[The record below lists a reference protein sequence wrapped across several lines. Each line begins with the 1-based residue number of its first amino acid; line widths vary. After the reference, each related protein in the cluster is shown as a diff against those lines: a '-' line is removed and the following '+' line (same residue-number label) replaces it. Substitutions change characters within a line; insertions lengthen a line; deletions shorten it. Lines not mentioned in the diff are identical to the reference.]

1 MKKINKLFLLSII
14 ILTTLTGCYDYR
26 EINTLAIV
34 SATEINKIGDEY
46 QVSVQAINPQ
56 APDKTTNSQAPFIIY
71 TGTGK
76 TIQEAY
82 RSITLSASRFM
93 YSNHLDLLIINEKI
107 AKENISDLI
116 DYYIRNP
123 GIRNEFYVLISK
135 DDNILSITT
144 PIDEISSASIKE
156 SIENDY
162 KYYGVSSRTTFIE
175 FVNMNLNPNLEIVLP
190 TIELVKD
197 TPTEDK
203 NINESKDNNED
214 VNANKDKD
222 NNDNNKD
229 KNAKENNDKNKSN
242 NSEDKNN
249 KSNQEENE
257 SDSTSNKNTE
267 KTEVKDKYL
276 LGGYAIFKNNKL
288 VGYLNNKESINY
300 NILTN
305 NIKNT
310 IITYECSKNKYLA
323 VEITDSKS
331 SIKTKN
337 NKVSIN
343 INLKGNINESH
354 CNIDIT
360 KNKNIKKISHEI
372 EEKLNKEIT
381 NDILNVRDN
390 YHTDIYKFKDI
401 IYKHDYSYYQKIKK
415 NYDEAY
421 QNLDISVK
429 TNIQLVEKGNILEV
443 INEKD
448 K

>member
-1 MKKINKLFLLSII
+1 MKKINQLFILSTI

-26 EINTLAIV
+26 EMNTIAIV

-56 APDKTTNSQAPFIIY
+56 APDKTAVPQAPFIIY

-116 DYYIRNP
+116 DYYTRNP
-123 GIRNEFYVLISK
+123 GIRTEFYVLISK
-135 DDNILSITT
+135 DDNILSVTT

-203 NINESKDNNED
+203 NINEEKN
-214 VNANKDKD
+214 
-222 NNDNNKD
+222 NNKF
-229 KNAKENNDKNKSN
+229 
-242 NSEDKNN
+242 
-249 KSNQEENE
+249 NQEEND
-257 SDSTSNKNTE
+257 SNSTSNKNTE
-267 KTEVKDKYL
+267 KTEIKNKYL

-300 NILTN
+300 NIITN

-323 VEITDSKS
+323 IEITDNSS

-360 KNKNIKKISHEI
+360 KNKNIKKISHDI

-381 NDILNVRDN
+381 NDILNVRNN

-401 IYKHDYSYYQKIKK
+401 IYKHDYSYYQKIKN

-421 QNLDISVK
+421 QKLDISVK

>member
-26 EINTLAIV
+26 EMNTLAIV

-56 APDKTTNSQAPFIIY
+56 APDKTAVPQAPFIIY

-107 AKENISDLI
+107 AKENISYLI

-123 GIRNEFYVLISK
+123 GIRTEFYVLISK
-135 DDNILSITT
+135 DDNILSVTT

-156 SIENDY
+156 SIENNY
-162 KYYGVSSRTTFIE
+162 KYYGVSSRTTFSE
-175 FVNMNLNPNLEIVLP
+175 FVNMNLNPNQEIVLP

-203 NINESKDNNED
+203 NINEEKNNNED
-214 VNANKDKD
+214 INANKDKD
-222 NNDNNKD
+222 NN
-229 KNAKENNDKNKSN
+229 ENNDKNKSN

-257 SDSTSNKNTE
+257 SDGTSNKNTE
-267 KTEVKDKYL
+267 KTEIKNKYL

-300 NILTN
+300 NIITN

-323 VEITDSKS
+323 IEITDSSS

-360 KNKNIKKISHEI
+360 KNKNIKKISHDI

-381 NDILNVRDN
+381 NDILNVRNN

-401 IYKHDYSYYQKIKK
+401 IYKHDYSYYQKIKN

-421 QNLDISVK
+421 QKLDISVK
-429 TNIQLVEKGNILEV
+429 TNILLVEKGNILEV
-443 INEKD
+443 INEKN

>member
-1 MKKINKLFLLSII
+1 MKKINQLFILSTI

-26 EINTLAIV
+26 EMNTLAIV

-56 APDKTTNSQAPFIIY
+56 APDKTAVPQAPFIIY

-116 DYYIRNP
+116 DYYTRNP
-123 GIRNEFYVLISK
+123 GIRTEFYVLISK
-135 DDNILSITT
+135 DDNILSVTT

-162 KYYGVSSRTTFIE
+162 KYYGVSSRTTFSE
-175 FVNMNLNPNLEIVLP
+175 FVNMNLNPNQEIVLP

-197 TPTEDK
+197 THTEDK

-229 KNAKENNDKNKSN
+229 KDNNENNDKNKSN

-257 SDSTSNKNTE
+257 SDGTSNKNTE

-300 NILTN
+300 NIITN

-323 VEITDSKS
+323 IEITDNSS

-354 CNIDIT
+354 CNIEIT
-360 KNKNIKKISHEI
+360 KNKNIKKISHDI

-381 NDILNVRDN
+381 NDILNVRNN

-401 IYKHDYSYYQKIKK
+401 IYKHDYSYYQKIKN

-421 QNLDISVK
+421 QKLDISVK

>member
-14 ILTTLTGCYDYR
+14 ILTALTGCYDYR

-156 SIENDY
+156 SIENNY
-162 KYYGVSSRTTFIE
+162 KYYGVSSRTTFSE
-175 FVNMNLNPNLEIVLP
+175 FVNMNLNPNQEIVLT
-190 TIELVKD
+190 TIELIKD
-197 TPTEDK
+197 THTEDK

-222 NNDNNKD
+222 NNDNN
-229 KNAKENNDKNKSN
+229 DKNKSN

-249 KSNQEENE
+249 KFNQEENE
-257 SDSTSNKNTE
+257 SDGTSNKNTE

-288 VGYLNNKESINY
+288 IGYLNNKESINY

-323 VEITDSKS
+323 VEITDSNS

-401 IYKHDYSYYQKIKK
+401 IYKHDYSYYQKIKN

>member
-1 MKKINKLFLLSII
+1 MKKINKLFLLSTI

-26 EINTLAIV
+26 EINTLTIV

-56 APDKTTNSQAPFIIY
+56 APDKTTDPQAPFIIY

-123 GIRNEFYVLISK
+123 GIRTEFYVLISK

-156 SIENDY
+156 SIENNY

-203 NINESKDNNED
+203 NVDEEKNNNED
-214 VNANKDKD
+214 VNANKDKS
-222 NNDNNKD
+222 
-229 KNAKENNDKNKSN
+229 NKSN
-242 NSEDKNN
+242 R
-249 KSNQEENE
+249 EEND

-323 VEITDSKS
+323 IEITDSGS

-354 CNIDIT
+354 CDIDIT
-360 KNKNIKKISHEI
+360 KNKNIKKISHDI

-381 NDILNVRDN
+381 DDILKVRNN
-390 YHTDIYKFKDI
+390 YHTDIYNFKNI
-401 IYKHDYSYYQKIKK
+401 IYKHDYLYYQKIKN

-429 TNIQLVEKGNILEV
+429 TNILLVEKGNILEV
-443 INEKD
+443 INEKN

>member
-1 MKKINKLFLLSII
+1 MKKINQLFILSTI

-26 EINTLAIV
+26 EMNTIAIV

-56 APDKTTNSQAPFIIY
+56 APDKNTVSQAPFIIY

-107 AKENISDLI
+107 AKENISYLI

-123 GIRNEFYVLISK
+123 GIRTEFYVLISK
-135 DDNILSITT
+135 DDNILSVTT

-175 FVNMNLNPNLEIVLP
+175 FVNMNLNPNQEIVLP

-203 NINESKDNNED
+203 NINEEKNNNED
-214 VNANKDKD
+214 INANKDKD
-222 NNDNNKD
+222 NN
-229 KNAKENNDKNKSN
+229 ENNDKNKSN

-257 SDSTSNKNTE
+257 SDGTSNKNTE
-267 KTEVKDKYL
+267 KTEIKNKYL

-300 NILTN
+300 NIITN

-323 VEITDSKS
+323 IEITDSSS

-401 IYKHDYSYYQKIKK
+401 IYKHDYSYYQKIKN

-443 INEKD
+443 INEKN

>member
-1 MKKINKLFLLSII
+1 MKKINQLFILSTI

-26 EINTLAIV
+26 EMNTLAIV

-56 APDKTTNSQAPFIIY
+56 APDKTAVPQAPFIIY

-123 GIRNEFYVLISK
+123 GIRTEFYVLISK
-135 DDNILSITT
+135 DDNILSVTT

-162 KYYGVSSRTTFIE
+162 KYYGVSSRTTFSE
-175 FVNMNLNPNLEIVLP
+175 FVNMNLNPNQEIVLP

-203 NINESKDNNED
+203 NINEEKN
-214 VNANKDKD
+214 
-222 NNDNNKD
+222 NNKD
-229 KNAKENNDKNKSN
+229 IN
-242 NSEDKNN
+242 NN
-249 KSNQEENE
+249 KFNQEEND
-257 SDSTSNKNTE
+257 SNSTSNKNTE
-267 KTEVKDKYL
+267 KTEIKNKYL

-300 NILTN
+300 NIITN

-323 VEITDSKS
+323 IEITDSSS

-337 NKVSIN
+337 NKVSID
-343 INLKGNINESH
+343 INLRGNINESH
-354 CNIDIT
+354 CDIDIT
-360 KNKNIKKISHEI
+360 KNKNIKKISHDI
-372 EEKLNKEIT
+372 EKKLNKEIT
-381 NDILNVRDN
+381 NDILNVRNN
-390 YHTDIYKFKDI
+390 YHTDIYNFKNI
-401 IYKHDYSYYQKIKK
+401 IYKYDYLYYQKIKN

-429 TNIQLVEKGNILEV
+429 TNILLVEKGNILEV
-443 INEKD
+443 INEKN

>member
-1 MKKINKLFLLSII
+1 MKKINQLFILSTI

-26 EINTLAIV
+26 EMNTLAIV

-56 APDKTTNSQAPFIIY
+56 APDKTAVPQAPFIIY

-116 DYYIRNP
+116 DYYTRNP
-123 GIRNEFYVLISK
+123 GIRTEFYVLISK
-135 DDNILSITT
+135 DDNILSVTT

-162 KYYGVSSRTTFIE
+162 KYYGVSSRTTFSE
-175 FVNMNLNPNLEIVLP
+175 FVNMNLNPNQEIVLP

-203 NINESKDNNED
+203 NINEEKN
-214 VNANKDKD
+214 
-222 NNDNNKD
+222 NNKD
-229 KNAKENNDKNKSN
+229 IN
-242 NSEDKNN
+242 NN
-249 KSNQEENE
+249 KFNQEEND
-257 SDSTSNKNTE
+257 SNSTSNKNTE
-267 KTEVKDKYL
+267 KTEIKNKYL

-300 NILTN
+300 NIITN

-323 VEITDSKS
+323 IEITDSSS

-337 NKVSIN
+337 NKVSID
-343 INLKGNINESH
+343 INLRGNINESH
-354 CNIDIT
+354 CDIDIT
-360 KNKNIKKISHEI
+360 KNKNIKKISHDI
-372 EEKLNKEIT
+372 EKKLNKEIT
-381 NDILNVRDN
+381 NDILNVRNN
-390 YHTDIYKFKDI
+390 YHTDIYNFKNI
-401 IYKHDYSYYQKIKK
+401 IYKHDYLYYQKIKN

-429 TNIQLVEKGNILEV
+429 TNILLVEKGNILEV
-443 INEKD
+443 INEKN

>member
-34 SATEINKIGDEY
+34 SATEINKIGNEY

-156 SIENDY
+156 SIENNY
-162 KYYGVSSRTTFIE
+162 KYYGVSSRTTFSE
-175 FVNMNLNPNLEIVLP
+175 FVNMNLNPNQEIVLP
-190 TIELVKD
+190 TIELIKD
-197 TPTEDK
+197 THTEDK
-203 NINESKDNNED
+203 NINESKDNNDD

-222 NNDNNKD
+222 NND
-229 KNAKENNDKNKSN
+229 NNDKNKSN

-249 KSNQEENE
+249 KFNQEENE
-257 SDSTSNKNTE
+257 SDGTSNKNTE

-288 VGYLNNKESINY
+288 IGYLNNKESINY

-323 VEITDSKS
+323 VEITDSNS

-401 IYKHDYSYYQKIKK
+401 IYKHDYSYYQKIKN

>member
-1 MKKINKLFLLSII
+1 MKKINQLFILSTI

-56 APDKTTNSQAPFIIY
+56 APDKTTDPQAPFIIY

-123 GIRNEFYVLISK
+123 GIRTEFYVLISK

-156 SIENDY
+156 SIENNY
-162 KYYGVSSRTTFIE
+162 KYYGVSSRTTFSE

-203 NINESKDNNED
+203 NIDEEKNNNED
-214 VNANKDKD
+214 VNANKDKS
-222 NNDNNKD
+222 
-229 KNAKENNDKNKSN
+229 NKSN
-242 NSEDKNN
+242 R
-249 KSNQEENE
+249 EEND

-276 LGGYAIFKNNKL
+276 LGGYTIFKNNKL

-323 VEITDSKS
+323 IEITDSSS

-337 NKVSIN
+337 NKVSID
-343 INLKGNINESH
+343 IKLKGNINESH
-354 CNIDIT
+354 CDIDIT
-360 KNKNIKKISHEI
+360 KNKNIKKISHDI

-381 NDILNVRDN
+381 DDILNVRNN
-390 YHTDIYKFKDI
+390 YNTDIYKFKDI
-401 IYKHDYSYYQKIKK
+401 IYKHDYSYYQKIKN

-429 TNIQLVEKGNILEV
+429 TNILLVEKGNILEV
-443 INEKD
+443 INEKN

>member
-1 MKKINKLFLLSII
+1 MKKINQLFILSTI

-26 EINTLAIV
+26 EMNTLAIV

-56 APDKTTNSQAPFIIY
+56 APDKNTVSQAPFIIY

-107 AKENISDLI
+107 AKENISYLI

-123 GIRNEFYVLISK
+123 GIRTEFYVLISK
-135 DDNILSITT
+135 DDNILSVTT

-156 SIENDY
+156 SIENNY
-162 KYYGVSSRTTFIE
+162 KYYGVSSRTTFSE
-175 FVNMNLNPNLEIVLP
+175 FVNMNLNPNQEIVLP

-203 NINESKDNNED
+203 NINEEKNNNED
-214 VNANKDKD
+214 INANKDKD
-222 NNDNNKD
+222 NN
-229 KNAKENNDKNKSN
+229 ENNDKNKSN

-257 SDSTSNKNTE
+257 SDGTSNKNTE
-267 KTEVKDKYL
+267 KTEIKNKYL

-300 NILTN
+300 NIITN

-323 VEITDSKS
+323 IEITDSSS

-372 EEKLNKEIT
+372 EEKLNKEIA

-401 IYKHDYSYYQKIKK
+401 IYKHDYSYYQKIKN

-443 INEKD
+443 INEKN

>member
-156 SIENDY
+156 SIENNY
-162 KYYGVSSRTTFIE
+162 KYYGVSSRTTFSE
-175 FVNMNLNPNLEIVLP
+175 FVNMNLNPNQEIVLP

-197 TPTEDK
+197 THTEDK

-214 VNANKDKD
+214 VNDNKDKD
-222 NNDNNKD
+222 NND
-229 KNAKENNDKNKSN
+229 NNDKNKSN

-249 KSNQEENE
+249 KFNQEENE
-257 SDSTSNKNTE
+257 SDGTSNKNTE
-267 KTEVKDKYL
+267 KTEVKEK
-276 LGGYAIFKNNKL
+276 AA
-288 VGYLNNKESINY
+288 
-300 NILTN
+300 
-305 NIKNT
+305 
-310 IITYECSKNKYLA
+310 ITYSLE
-323 VEITDSKS
+323 DSEESVPAWIDALRNTQKS
-331 SIKTKN
+331 
-337 NKVSIN
+337 
-343 INLKGNINESH
+343 
-354 CNIDIT
+354 
-360 KNKNIKKISHEI
+360 
-372 EEKLNKEIT
+372 
-381 NDILNVRDN
+381 R
-390 YHTDIYKFKDI
+390 
-401 IYKHDYSYYQKIKK
+401 
-415 NYDEAY
+415 
-421 QNLDISVK
+421 
-429 TNIQLVEKGNILEV
+429 
-443 INEKD
+443 
-448 K
+448 

>member
-1 MKKINKLFLLSII
+1 MKKINQLFILSTI

-26 EINTLAIV
+26 EMNTLAIV

-56 APDKTTNSQAPFIIY
+56 APDKTAVPQAPFIIY

-107 AKENISDLI
+107 AKENISYLI
-116 DYYIRNP
+116 DYYTRNP
-123 GIRNEFYVLISK
+123 GIRTEFYVLISK
-135 DDNILSITT
+135 DDNILSVTT

-203 NINESKDNNED
+203 NINEEKNNNED
-214 VNANKDKD
+214 INANKDKD
-222 NNDNNKD
+222 NN
-229 KNAKENNDKNKSN
+229 ENNDKNKSN

-257 SDSTSNKNTE
+257 SDGTSNKNTE
-267 KTEVKDKYL
+267 KTEVKNKYL

-300 NILTN
+300 NIITN

-323 VEITDSKS
+323 IEITDSSS

-337 NKVSIN
+337 NKVSID

-354 CNIDIT
+354 CDIDIT
-360 KNKNIKKISHEI
+360 KNKNIKKISHDI
-372 EEKLNKEIT
+372 EKKLNKEIT
-381 NDILNVRDN
+381 NDILNVRNN

-401 IYKHDYSYYQKIKK
+401 IYKHDYSYYQKIKN

-429 TNIQLVEKGNILEV
+429 TNILLVEKGNILEV
-443 INEKD
+443 INEKN

>member
-1 MKKINKLFLLSII
+1 MKKINQLFILSTI

-26 EINTLAIV
+26 EMNTIAIV

-56 APDKTTNSQAPFIIY
+56 APDKNTVSQAPFIIY

-107 AKENISDLI
+107 AKENISYLI

-123 GIRNEFYVLISK
+123 GIRTEFYVLISK
-135 DDNILSITT
+135 DDNILSVTT

-203 NINESKDNNED
+203 NINEEKNNNED
-214 VNANKDKD
+214 INANKDKD
-222 NNDNNKD
+222 NN
-229 KNAKENNDKNKSN
+229 ENNDKNKSN

-257 SDSTSNKNTE
+257 SDGTSNKNTE

-288 VGYLNNKESINY
+288 IGYLNNKESINY

-323 VEITDSKS
+323 IEITDSSS

-337 NKVSIN
+337 NKVSID

-354 CNIDIT
+354 CDIDIT

-372 EEKLNKEIT
+372 EEKLNKEIA

-401 IYKHDYSYYQKIKK
+401 IYKHDYSYYQKIKN

-429 TNIQLVEKGNILEV
+429 TNILLVEKGNILEV
-443 INEKD
+443 INEKN

>member
-1 MKKINKLFLLSII
+1 MKKINQLFILSTI

-26 EINTLAIV
+26 EINTLTIV

-56 APDKTTNSQAPFIIY
+56 APDKTTDPQAPFIIY

-123 GIRNEFYVLISK
+123 GIRTEFYVLISK
-135 DDNILSITT
+135 DDNILSVTT

-156 SIENDY
+156 SIENNY
-162 KYYGVSSRTTFIE
+162 KYYGVSSRTTFSE

-203 NINESKDNNED
+203 NIDEEKNNNED
-214 VNANKDKD
+214 VNANKDKS
-222 NNDNNKD
+222 
-229 KNAKENNDKNKSN
+229 NKSN
-242 NSEDKNN
+242 R
-249 KSNQEENE
+249 EEND

-267 KTEVKDKYL
+267 KTEIKNKYL

-300 NILTN
+300 NIITN

-323 VEITDSKS
+323 IEITDSSS

-337 NKVSIN
+337 NKVSID

-354 CNIDIT
+354 CDIDIT
-360 KNKNIKKISHEI
+360 KNKNIKKISHDI
-372 EEKLNKEIT
+372 EQKLNKEIT
-381 NDILNVRDN
+381 DDILNVRNN
-390 YHTDIYKFKDI
+390 YNTDIYKFKDI
-401 IYKHDYSYYQKIKK
+401 IYKHDYSYYQKIKN

-429 TNIQLVEKGNILEV
+429 TNILLVEKGNILEV
-443 INEKD
+443 INEKN

>member
-156 SIENDY
+156 SIENNY
-162 KYYGVSSRTTFIE
+162 KYYGVSSRTTFSE
-175 FVNMNLNPNLEIVLP
+175 FVNMNLNPNQEIVLP
-190 TIELVKD
+190 TIELIKD

-203 NINESKDNNED
+203 NINESKDNNDD

-222 NNDNNKD
+222 NND
-229 KNAKENNDKNKSN
+229 NNDKNKSN

-257 SDSTSNKNTE
+257 SDGTSNKNTE

-288 VGYLNNKESINY
+288 IGYLNNKESINY

-323 VEITDSKS
+323 VEITDSNS

-401 IYKHDYSYYQKIKK
+401 IYKHDYSYYQKIKN

>member
-156 SIENDY
+156 SIENNY
-162 KYYGVSSRTTFIE
+162 KYYGVSSRTTFSE
-175 FVNMNLNPNLEIVLP
+175 FVNMNLNPNQEIVLP
-190 TIELVKD
+190 TIELIKD
-197 TPTEDK
+197 THTEDK

-222 NNDNNKD
+222 NNDNN
-229 KNAKENNDKNKSN
+229 DKNKSN

-257 SDSTSNKNTE
+257 SDGTSNKNTE

-323 VEITDSKS
+323 VEITDSNS

-401 IYKHDYSYYQKIKK
+401 IYKHDYSYYQKIKN

>member
-156 SIENDY
+156 SIENNY
-162 KYYGVSSRTTFIE
+162 KYYGVSSRTTFSE
-175 FVNMNLNPNLEIVLP
+175 FVNMNLNPNQEIVLP

-222 NNDNNKD
+222 NN
-229 KNAKENNDKNKSN
+229 ENNDKNKSN

-257 SDSTSNKNTE
+257 SDGTSNKNTE

-323 VEITDSKS
+323 VEITDSNS

-337 NKVSIN
+337 NKISIN

-401 IYKHDYSYYQKIKK
+401 IYKHDYSYYQKIKN

-421 QNLDISVK
+421 QKLDISVK

>member
-156 SIENDY
+156 SIENNY
-162 KYYGVSSRTTFIE
+162 KYYGVSSRTTFSE
-175 FVNMNLNPNLEIVLP
+175 FVNMNLNPNQEIVLP
-190 TIELVKD
+190 TIELIKD
-197 TPTEDK
+197 TPSEDK

-214 VNANKDKD
+214 VNDNKDKD
-222 NNDNNKD
+222 NND
-229 KNAKENNDKNKSN
+229 NNDKNKSN
-242 NSEDKNN
+242 NSEEKNN

-257 SDSTSNKNTE
+257 SDGTSNKNTE
-267 KTEVKDKYL
+267 KTEVKDNYL

-323 VEITDSKS
+323 VEITDSNS

-401 IYKHDYSYYQKIKK
+401 IYKHDYSYYQKIKN

>member
-1 MKKINKLFLLSII
+1 MKKINQLFILSTI

-26 EINTLAIV
+26 EMNTLAIV

-56 APDKTTNSQAPFIIY
+56 APDKNTVSQAPFIIY

-107 AKENISDLI
+107 AKENISYLI

-123 GIRNEFYVLISK
+123 GIRTEFYVLISK
-135 DDNILSITT
+135 DDNILSVTT

-156 SIENDY
+156 SIENNY
-162 KYYGVSSRTTFIE
+162 KYYGVSSRTTFSE
-175 FVNMNLNPNLEIVLP
+175 FVNMNLNPNQEIVLP

-203 NINESKDNNED
+203 NINEEKNNNED
-214 VNANKDKD
+214 INANKDKD
-222 NNDNNKD
+222 NN
-229 KNAKENNDKNKSN
+229 ENNDKNKSN

-257 SDSTSNKNTE
+257 SDGTSNKNTE
-267 KTEVKDKYL
+267 KTEIKNKYL

-288 VGYLNNKESINY
+288 IGYLNNKESINY
-300 NILTN
+300 NIITN

-310 IITYECSKNKYLA
+310 IITYECFKNKYLA
-323 VEITDSKS
+323 IEITDSSS

-337 NKVSIN
+337 NKVSID

-354 CNIDIT
+354 CDIDIT
-360 KNKNIKKISHEI
+360 KNKNIKKISHDI
-372 EEKLNKEIT
+372 EKKLNKEIT

-401 IYKHDYSYYQKIKK
+401 IYKHDYSYYQKIKN
-415 NYDEAY
+415 NYNEAY

>member
-1 MKKINKLFLLSII
+1 MKKINQLFILSTI

-26 EINTLAIV
+26 EMNTLAIV

-56 APDKTTNSQAPFIIY
+56 APDKTAVPQAPFIIY

-116 DYYIRNP
+116 DYYTRNP
-123 GIRNEFYVLISK
+123 GIRTEFYVLISK
-135 DDNILSITT
+135 DDNILSVTT

-162 KYYGVSSRTTFIE
+162 KYYGVSSRTTFSE
-175 FVNMNLNPNLEIVLP
+175 FVNMNLNPNQEIVLP

-203 NINESKDNNED
+203 NINEEKN
-214 VNANKDKD
+214 
-222 NNDNNKD
+222 NNKD
-229 KNAKENNDKNKSN
+229 IN
-242 NSEDKNN
+242 NN
-249 KSNQEENE
+249 KFNQEEND
-257 SDSTSNKNTE
+257 SNSTSNKNTE
-267 KTEVKDKYL
+267 KTEIKNQYL

-300 NILTN
+300 NIITN

-323 VEITDSKS
+323 IEITDSSS

-337 NKVSIN
+337 NKVSID
-343 INLKGNINESH
+343 INLRGNINESH
-354 CNIDIT
+354 CDIDIT
-360 KNKNIKKISHEI
+360 KNKNIKKISHDI
-372 EEKLNKEIT
+372 EKKLNKEIT
-381 NDILNVRDN
+381 NDILNVRNN
-390 YHTDIYKFKDI
+390 YHTDIYNFKNI
-401 IYKHDYSYYQKIKK
+401 IYKHDYLYYQKIKN

-429 TNIQLVEKGNILEV
+429 TNILLVEKGNILEV
-443 INEKD
+443 INEKN

>member
-156 SIENDY
+156 SIENNY
-162 KYYGVSSRTTFIE
+162 KYYGVSSRTTFSE
-175 FVNMNLNPNLEIVLP
+175 FVNMNLNPNQEIVLP

-222 NNDNNKD
+222 NNDNN
-229 KNAKENNDKNKSN
+229 DKNKSN

-257 SDSTSNKNTE
+257 SDGTSNKNTE

-323 VEITDSKS
+323 VEITDSNS

-401 IYKHDYSYYQKIKK
+401 IYKHDYSYYQKIKN

>member
-1 MKKINKLFLLSII
+1 MKKINQLFILSTI

-56 APDKTTNSQAPFIIY
+56 APDKTTDPQAPFIIY

-123 GIRNEFYVLISK
+123 GIRTEFYVLISK

-156 SIENDY
+156 SIENNY
-162 KYYGVSSRTTFIE
+162 KYYGVSSRTTFSE

-203 NINESKDNNED
+203 NINEEKNNNED
-214 VNANKDKD
+214 IN
-222 NNDNNKD
+222 
-229 KNAKENNDKNKSN
+229 
-242 NSEDKNN
+242 NN
-249 KSNQEENE
+249 KSNQEEND
-257 SDSTSNKNTE
+257 SNSTSNKNTE
-267 KTEVKDKYL
+267 KTEIKNKYL

-300 NILTN
+300 NIITN

-323 VEITDSKS
+323 IEITDSSS

-337 NKVSIN
+337 NKVSID

-354 CNIDIT
+354 CDIDIT
-360 KNKNIKKISHEI
+360 KNKNIKKISHDI

-381 NDILNVRDN
+381 DDILNVRNN
-390 YHTDIYKFKDI
+390 YNTDIYKFKDI
-401 IYKHDYSYYQKIKK
+401 IYKHDYSYYQKIKN

-429 TNIQLVEKGNILEV
+429 TNILLVEKGNILEV
-443 INEKD
+443 INEKN

>member
-156 SIENDY
+156 SIENNY
-162 KYYGVSSRTTFIE
+162 KYYGVSSRTTFSE
-175 FVNMNLNPNLEIVLP
+175 FVNMNLNPNQEIVLP
-190 TIELVKD
+190 TIELIKD

-214 VNANKDKD
+214 VNDNKDKD
-222 NNDNNKD
+222 NND
-229 KNAKENNDKNKSN
+229 NNDKNKSN

-249 KSNQEENE
+249 KFNQEENE
-257 SDSTSNKNTE
+257 SDGTSNKNTE

-323 VEITDSKS
+323 VEITDSNS

-401 IYKHDYSYYQKIKK
+401 IYKHDYSYYQKIKN

>member
-1 MKKINKLFLLSII
+1 MKKINQLFILSTI

-26 EINTLAIV
+26 EMNTIAIV

-56 APDKTTNSQAPFIIY
+56 APDKTAVSQAPFIIY

-107 AKENISDLI
+107 AKENISYLI

-123 GIRNEFYVLISK
+123 GIRTEFYVLISK
-135 DDNILSITT
+135 DDNILSVTT

-175 FVNMNLNPNLEIVLP
+175 FVNMNLNPNQEIVLP

-203 NINESKDNNED
+203 NINEEKNNNED
-214 VNANKDKD
+214 INANKDKD
-222 NNDNNKD
+222 NN
-229 KNAKENNDKNKSN
+229 ENNDKNKSN

-257 SDSTSNKNTE
+257 SDGTSNKNTE
-267 KTEVKDKYL
+267 KTEIKNKYL

-300 NILTN
+300 NIITN

-323 VEITDSKS
+323 IEITDSSS

-401 IYKHDYSYYQKIKK
+401 IYKHDYSYYQKIKN

-443 INEKD
+443 INEKN

>member
-156 SIENDY
+156 SIENNY
-162 KYYGVSSRTTFIE
+162 KYYGVSSRTTFSE
-175 FVNMNLNPNLEIVLP
+175 FVNMNLNPNQEIVLP
-190 TIELVKD
+190 TIELIKD
-197 TPTEDK
+197 THTEDK
-203 NINESKDNNED
+203 NINESKDNNDD

-222 NNDNNKD
+222 NND
-229 KNAKENNDKNKSN
+229 NNDKNKSN

-257 SDSTSNKNTE
+257 SDGTSNKNTE

-323 VEITDSKS
+323 VEITDSNS

-401 IYKHDYSYYQKIKK
+401 IYKHDYSYYQKIKN

>member
-1 MKKINKLFLLSII
+1 MKKINQLFILSTI

-26 EINTLAIV
+26 EMNTIAIV

-56 APDKTTNSQAPFIIY
+56 APDKNTISQAPFIIY

-123 GIRNEFYVLISK
+123 GIRTEFYVLISK
-135 DDNILSITT
+135 DDNILSVTT

-175 FVNMNLNPNLEIVLP
+175 FVNMNLNPNQEIVLP

-203 NINESKDNNED
+203 NINEEKNNNED
-214 VNANKDKD
+214 INANKDKD
-222 NNDNNKD
+222 NN
-229 KNAKENNDKNKSN
+229 ENNDKNKSN

-249 KSNQEENE
+249 KSNQKENE
-257 SDSTSNKNTE
+257 SDGTSNKNTE
-267 KTEVKDKYL
+267 KTEIKNKYL

-288 VGYLNNKESINY
+288 IGYLNNKESINY
-300 NILTN
+300 NIITN

-323 VEITDSKS
+323 IEITDSSS

-337 NKVSIN
+337 NKVSID

-360 KNKNIKKISHEI
+360 KNKNIKKISHDI

-381 NDILNVRDN
+381 NDILNVRNN

-401 IYKHDYSYYQKIKK
+401 IYKHDYSYYQKIKN

-421 QNLDISVK
+421 QKLDISVK

>member
-1 MKKINKLFLLSII
+1 MKKINKLFLLSTIV
-14 ILTTLTGCYDYR
+14 LTTLTGCYDYR

-34 SATEINKIGDEY
+34 SATEINKIEDEY

-56 APDKTTNSQAPFIIY
+56 APDKTTDPQAPFIIY

-82 RSITLSASRFM
+82 RSITLSSSRFM

-107 AKENISDLI
+107 AKENISELI

-123 GIRNEFYVLISK
+123 GIRTEFYILISK
-135 DDNILSITT
+135 DDNILSVTT

-156 SIENDY
+156 SIENNY
-162 KYYGVSSRTTFIE
+162 KYYGVSSRTTFSE

-197 TPTEDK
+197 NPTEDK
-203 NINESKDNNED
+203 NINSKD
-214 VNANKDKD
+214 K
-222 NNDNNKD
+222 
-229 KNAKENNDKNKSN
+229 
-242 NSEDKNN
+242 DKNN
-249 KSNQEENE
+249 KSNQEEND

-267 KTEVKDKYL
+267 KTKVKDKYL

-300 NILTN
+300 NIITN

-323 VEITDSKS
+323 IEITNSSS

-337 NKVSIN
+337 NKVSID
-343 INLKGNINESH
+343 IKLKGNINESH
-354 CNIDIT
+354 CDIDIT
-360 KNKNIKKISHEI
+360 KNKNIKKISHDI

-381 NDILNVRDN
+381 DDILNIRNN
-390 YHTDIYKFKDI
+390 YHTDIYNFKNI
-401 IYKHDYSYYQKIKK
+401 IYKHDYSYFKKIKN
-415 NYDEAY
+415 NYDEVY

-429 TNIQLVEKGNILEV
+429 TNIHLVEKGNILEV

>member
-156 SIENDY
+156 SIENNY
-162 KYYGVSSRTTFIE
+162 KYYGVSSRTTFSE
-175 FVNMNLNPNLEIVLP
+175 FVNMNLNPNQEIVLP
-190 TIELVKD
+190 TIELIKD
-197 TPTEDK
+197 THTEDK
-203 NINESKDNNED
+203 NINESEDNNDD

-222 NNDNNKD
+222 NND
-229 KNAKENNDKNKSN
+229 NNDKNKSN

-249 KSNQEENE
+249 KFNQEENE
-257 SDSTSNKNTE
+257 SDGTSNKNTE

-323 VEITDSKS
+323 VEITDSNS

-401 IYKHDYSYYQKIKK
+401 IYKHDYSYYQKIKN

>member
-156 SIENDY
+156 SIENNY
-162 KYYGVSSRTTFIE
+162 KYYGVSSRTTFSE
-175 FVNMNLNPNLEIVLP
+175 FVNMNLNPNQEIVLP
-190 TIELVKD
+190 TIELIKN

-229 KNAKENNDKNKSN
+229 KN
-242 NSEDKNN
+242 
-249 KSNQEENE
+249 
-257 SDSTSNKNTE
+257 
-267 KTEVKDKYL
+267 L

-323 VEITDSKS
+323 VEITDSNS

>member
-34 SATEINKIGDEY
+34 SATEINKNGDEY

-123 GIRNEFYVLISK
+123 GIRTEFYVLISK
-135 DDNILSITT
+135 DDNILSVTT

-156 SIENDY
+156 SIENNY
-162 KYYGVSSRTTFIE
+162 KYYGVSSRTTFSE

-203 NINESKDNNED
+203 NIDEEKNNNED
-214 VNANKDKD
+214 VNANKDKS
-222 NNDNNKD
+222 
-229 KNAKENNDKNKSN
+229 NKSN
-242 NSEDKNN
+242 R
-249 KSNQEENE
+249 EEND

-267 KTEVKDKYL
+267 KTEIKNKYL

-300 NILTN
+300 NIITN

-323 VEITDSKS
+323 IEITDSSS

-337 NKVSIN
+337 NKVSID

-354 CNIDIT
+354 CDIDIT
-360 KNKNIKKISHEI
+360 KNKNIKKISHDI
-372 EEKLNKEIT
+372 EQKLNKEIT
-381 NDILNVRDN
+381 DDILNVRNN
-390 YHTDIYKFKDI
+390 YNTDIYKFKDI
-401 IYKHDYSYYQKIKK
+401 IYKHDYSYYQKIKN

-429 TNIQLVEKGNILEV
+429 TNILLVEKGNILEV
-443 INEKD
+443 INEKN

>member
-1 MKKINKLFLLSII
+1 MKKINQLFILSTI

-26 EINTLAIV
+26 EMNTLAIV

-56 APDKTTNSQAPFIIY
+56 APDKTTVPQAPFIIY

-107 AKENISDLI
+107 AKENISYLI

-123 GIRNEFYVLISK
+123 GIRTEFYVLISK
-135 DDNILSITT
+135 DDNILSVTT

-203 NINESKDNNED
+203 NINEEKNNNED
-214 VNANKDKD
+214 INANKDKD
-222 NNDNNKD
+222 NN
-229 KNAKENNDKNKSN
+229 ENNDKNKSN

-257 SDSTSNKNTE
+257 SDGTSNKNTE
-267 KTEVKDKYL
+267 KTEIKNKYL

-300 NILTN
+300 NIITN

-323 VEITDSKS
+323 IEITDSSS

-337 NKVSIN
+337 NKVSID

-354 CNIDIT
+354 CDIDIT
-360 KNKNIKKISHEI
+360 KNKNIKKISHDI
-372 EEKLNKEIT
+372 EKKLNKEIT
-381 NDILNVRDN
+381 NDILNVRNN

-401 IYKHDYSYYQKIKK
+401 IYKHDYLYYQKIKN

-429 TNIQLVEKGNILEV
+429 TNILLVEKGNILEV
-443 INEKD
+443 INEKN

>member
-156 SIENDY
+156 SIENNY
-162 KYYGVSSRTTFIE
+162 KYYGVSSRTTFSE
-175 FVNMNLNPNLEIVLP
+175 FVNMNLNPNQEIVLP

-203 NINESKDNNED
+203 NINERKDNNED

-222 NNDNNKD
+222 NND
-229 KNAKENNDKNKSN
+229 NNDKNKSN

-257 SDSTSNKNTE
+257 SDGTSNKNTE

-288 VGYLNNKESINY
+288 IGYLNNKESINY

-323 VEITDSKS
+323 VEITNSNS

-401 IYKHDYSYYQKIKK
+401 IYKHDYSYYQKIKN

>member
-34 SATEINKIGDEY
+34 SATEINKNGDEY

-156 SIENDY
+156 SIENNY
-162 KYYGVSSRTTFIE
+162 KYYGVSSRTTFSE
-175 FVNMNLNPNLEIVLP
+175 FVNMNLNPNQEIVLP
-190 TIELVKD
+190 TIELIKN

-203 NINESKDNNED
+203 NINESKDNNDD

-222 NNDNNKD
+222 NND
-229 KNAKENNDKNKSN
+229 NNDKNKSN

-288 VGYLNNKESINY
+288 IGYLNNKESINY

-323 VEITDSKS
+323 VEITDSNS

-401 IYKHDYSYYQKIKK
+401 IYKHDYSYYQKIKN

>member
-156 SIENDY
+156 SIENNY
-162 KYYGVSSRTTFIE
+162 KYYGVSSRTTFSE
-175 FVNMNLNPNLEIVLP
+175 FVNMNLNPNQEIVLP

-222 NNDNNKD
+222 NNDNN
-229 KNAKENNDKNKSN
+229 DKNKSN

-257 SDSTSNKNTE
+257 SDGTSNKNTE

-310 IITYECSKNKYLA
+310 IITYECYKNKYLA
-323 VEITDSKS
+323 VEITDSNS

-401 IYKHDYSYYQKIKK
+401 IYKHDYSYYQKIKN

>member
-1 MKKINKLFLLSII
+1 MKKINQLFILSTI

-26 EINTLAIV
+26 EMNTLAIV

-56 APDKTTNSQAPFIIY
+56 APDKNTVSQAPFIIY

-107 AKENISDLI
+107 AKENISYLI

-123 GIRNEFYVLISK
+123 GIRTEFYVLISK
-135 DDNILSITT
+135 DDNILSVTT

-203 NINESKDNNED
+203 NINEEKNNNED
-214 VNANKDKD
+214 INANKDKD
-222 NNDNNKD
+222 NN
-229 KNAKENNDKNKSN
+229 ENNDKNKSN

-257 SDSTSNKNTE
+257 SDGTSNKNTE

-288 VGYLNNKESINY
+288 IGYLNNKESINY

-323 VEITDSKS
+323 IEITDSSS

-337 NKVSIN
+337 NKVSID

-354 CNIDIT
+354 CDIDIT

-372 EEKLNKEIT
+372 EEKLNKEIA

-401 IYKHDYSYYQKIKK
+401 IYKHDYSYYQKIKN

-429 TNIQLVEKGNILEV
+429 TNILLVEKGNILEV
-443 INEKD
+443 INEKN

>member
-1 MKKINKLFLLSII
+1 MKKINQLFILSTI

-26 EINTLAIV
+26 EMNTLAIV

-56 APDKTTNSQAPFIIY
+56 APDKTAIPQAPFIIY

-123 GIRNEFYVLISK
+123 GIRTEFYVLISK
-135 DDNILSITT
+135 DDNILSVTT

-203 NINESKDNNED
+203 NINEEKNNNED
-214 VNANKDKD
+214 IN
-222 NNDNNKD
+222 
-229 KNAKENNDKNKSN
+229 
-242 NSEDKNN
+242 NN
-249 KSNQEENE
+249 KSNQEEND
-257 SDSTSNKNTE
+257 SNSTSNKNTE
-267 KTEVKDKYL
+267 KTEIKNKYL

-300 NILTN
+300 NIITN

-323 VEITDSKS
+323 IEITDSSS

-337 NKVSIN
+337 NKVSID

-354 CNIDIT
+354 CDIDIT
-360 KNKNIKKISHEI
+360 KNKNIKKISHDI

-381 NDILNVRDN
+381 NDILNVRNN
-390 YHTDIYKFKDI
+390 YHTDIYNFKNI
-401 IYKHDYSYYQKIKK
+401 IYKHDYLYYQKIKN

-429 TNIQLVEKGNILEV
+429 TNILLVEKGNILEV
-443 INEKD
+443 INEKN

>member
-156 SIENDY
+156 SIENNY
-162 KYYGVSSRTTFIE
+162 KYYGVSSRTTFSE
-175 FVNMNLNPNLEIVLP
+175 FVNMNLNPNQEIVLP
-190 TIELVKD
+190 TIELIKD
-197 TPTEDK
+197 THTEDK

-222 NNDNNKD
+222 NNDNN
-229 KNAKENNDKNKSN
+229 DKNKSN

-257 SDSTSNKNTE
+257 SDGTSNKNTE

-288 VGYLNNKESINY
+288 IGYLNNKESINY

-323 VEITDSKS
+323 VEITNSNS

-401 IYKHDYSYYQKIKK
+401 IYKHDYSYYQKIKN

>member
-156 SIENDY
+156 SIENNY
-162 KYYGVSSRTTFIE
+162 KYYGVSSRTTFSE
-175 FVNMNLNPNLEIVLP
+175 FVNMNLNPNQEIVLP
-190 TIELVKD
+190 TIELIKD

-203 NINESKDNNED
+203 NINESKYNNDD

-222 NNDNNKD
+222 NND
-229 KNAKENNDKNKSN
+229 NNDKNKSN

-257 SDSTSNKNTE
+257 SDGTSNKNTE